1 MGLCPAGTYCG
12 SFHLFLILTLKL
24 MSKIK
29 VGIDVGGTFTHAVAV
44 DVGRFS
50 ILGKASVPTTHNS
63 DQGVAEG
70 VIASMQKL
78 IQENSINP
86 DHIVLIAHSTTQA
99 TNALLEGDVATVGII
114 AMGKGLEGRLA
125 RRQAFLDDIFLAPG
139 KKLPVFFRYLNTA
152 ETISEEKIKDTL
164 QELQKEGAKVFV
176 ATEVFGPDD
185 NHHEKLVVKVAEEL
199 DLKATAAC
207 DLSQLYGIRVRTRTA
222 VVNASM
228 MPKMIETANL
238 TEQAVKESGIKAPL
252 MVMRSDG
259 GIMDITE
266 MRKRP
271 ILTMLSGP
279 AAGVA
284 AALMYARISDGIFL
298 EVGGTSTDISVIKNG
313 MPQVKTAQIGKNRL
327 SIKTIDVR
335 TLGIGGGSVPRISGN
350 KIVDVGPRSAHIANL
365 SYSAYS
371 DNPDFSDIRVETICP
386 KKGDP
391 DDYLKVVRA
400 DGNYTITPSA
410 ASYYKGLVKEFG
422 HGKANMEA
430 VKNAITSV
438 AKILKADPEQFA
450 EDILMNCSK
459 KIEKTIKSLAREYK
473 LDKNFLTLYGGGGG
487 ASALVPHASQY
498 LGMKHEIAP
507 DSEVISAIGAA
518 MGMIRDTVEK
528 SIINP
533 NEQDI
538 IAIRQA
544 ASESVIS
551 MGARPESVEV
561 QVEIDNANKK
571 VVAIATGS
579 SDMASREAAVELD
592 EAGIKKLAAEALKI
606 GQEKVVIFGKT
617 NLLRLAGY
625 DTVKSHFFGL
635 MKEKKTPAVV
645 VTREGIIKRRFD
657 NVVWRNTSVTGVKAV
672 ISQLIEELRTYGD
685 AGELMPDVFVVVSG
699 KIVDLS
705 GLIQLSQILSL
716 VEFDLKDLS
725 AADNAIVLAV
735 KKR

>member
-1 MGLCPAGTYCG
+1 
-12 SFHLFLILTLKL
+12 

-44 DVGRFS
+44 DVEKFS
-50 ILGKASVPTTHNS
+50 IIGKASVPTTHDS
-63 DQGVAEG
+63 KQGVAEG

-78 IQENSINP
+78 IEQSGINT

-99 TNALLEGDVATVGII
+99 TNALLEGDVAPVGII
-114 AMGKGLEGRLA
+114 ALGKGLEGRIA

-139 KKLPVFFRYLNTA
+139 KKLPVFFRYLNTSI
-152 ETISEEKIKDTL
+152 EITTEKVKEALLDL
-164 QELQKEGAKVFV
+164 KNEGAKVFV
-176 ATEVFGPDD
+176 ATEVFGPDG
-185 NHHEKLVVKVAEEL
+185 NPHEKMVVKVAEGL
-199 DLKATAAC
+199 GLNATAAC
-207 DLSQLYGIRVRTRTA
+207 ELSQLYGIRVRTRTA

-238 TEQAVKESGIKAPL
+238 TEQALQESGIKAPL

-259 GIMDITE
+259 GIMDIAE

-284 AALMYARISDGIFL
+284 AALMYAKISDGIFV

-350 KIVDVGPRSAHIANL
+350 KIIDVGPRSAHIANL
-365 SYSAYS
+365 SYSAYAE
-371 DNPDFSDIRVETICP
+371 NADFSDIKVETTCP

-391 DDYLKVVRA
+391 DDYLKVVRV

-410 ASYYKGLVKEFG
+410 ASYFKGLVKDFG
-422 HGKANMEA
+422 HGKANLEA
-430 VKNAITSV
+430 VKNAVTSV
-438 AKILKADPEQFA
+438 ARILKADPEQFA

-459 KIEKTIKSLAREYK
+459 KIEKTINSLAREYK
-473 LDKNFLTLYGGGGG
+473 LDKNFLTLFGGGGG
-487 ASALVPHASQY
+487 ASALVPHASGY
-498 LGMKHEIAP
+498 LKLKHEIAP

-533 NEQDI
+533 SEQDI

-544 ASESVIS
+544 ASESVIA

-561 QVEIDNANKK
+561 LVEIDNANKK
-571 VVAIATGS
+571 VVAIASGS
-579 SDMASREAAVELD
+579 SDMASREAAIELD
-592 EAGIKKLAAEALKI
+592 EAGLKKLAAEALKVEENKI
-606 GQEKVVIFGKT
+606 KIFGKT
-617 NLLRLAGY
+617 NLLRVAGY
-625 DTVKSHFFGL
+625 ETVNSHFFGL
-635 MKEKKTPAVV
+635 MKERKTPVV
-645 VTREGIIKRRFD
+645 VITRDGTIKRRFD
-657 NVVWRNTSVTGVKAV
+657 SVVWKSTTVTGVKTI
-672 ISQLIEELRTYGD
+672 ISQLIEELRSYGD
-685 AGELMPDVFVVVSG
+685 AGELMPDIYVVVSG

-705 GLIQLSQILSL
+705 GLIKLSQILSL

-725 AADNAIVLAV
+725 ANDNAMVLAV

>member
-1 MGLCPAGTYCG
+1 
-12 SFHLFLILTLKL
+12 

-44 DVGRFS
+44 DVEKFS
-50 ILGKASVPTTHNS
+50 IIGKASVPTTHDS
-63 DQGVAEG
+63 KQGVAEG

-78 IQENSINP
+78 IEQSGINT

-99 TNALLEGDVATVGII
+99 TNALLEGDVAPVGII
-114 AMGKGLEGRLA
+114 ALGKGLEGRIA

-139 KKLPVFFRYLNTA
+139 KKLPVFFRYLNTSI
-152 ETISEEKIKDTL
+152 EITTEKVKEALLDL
-164 QELQKEGAKVFV
+164 KNEGAKVFV

-185 NHHEKLVVKVAEEL
+185 NAHEKLVVKVAEGL
-199 DLKATAAC
+199 GLNATAAC
-207 DLSQLYGIRVRTRTA
+207 ELSQLYGIRVRTRTA

-238 TEQAVKESGIKAPL
+238 TEQALQESGIKAPL

-259 GIMDITE
+259 GIMDIAE

-284 AALMYARISDGIFL
+284 AALMYAKISDGIFV

-335 TLGIGGGSVPRISGN
+335 TLGIGGGSVPRIAGN

-371 DNPDFSDIRVETICP
+371 ENADFSEIKVETICP

-410 ASYYKGLVKEFG
+410 ASYFKGLVKDFG
-422 HGKANMEA
+422 HGQANLEA
-430 VKNAITSV
+430 VKNAVTSV
-438 AKILKADPEQFA
+438 ARILKADPEQFA

-459 KIEKTIKSLAREYK
+459 KIEKTINSLAREYK
-473 LDKNFLTLYGGGGG
+473 LDKNFLTLFGGGGG
-487 ASALVPHASQY
+487 ASALVPHASGY
-498 LGMKHEIAP
+498 LKMKHEIAP

-533 NEQDI
+533 SEQDI

-544 ASESVIS
+544 ASESVIA

-561 QVEIDNANKK
+561 LVEIDNANKK
-571 VVAIATGS
+571 VVAIASGS
-579 SDMASREAAVELD
+579 SDMASREAATELD
-592 EAGIKKLAAEALKI
+592 EAGMKILAAEALKVEQNKI
-606 GQEKVVIFGKT
+606 KIFGKT
-617 NLLRLAGY
+617 NLLRVAGY
-625 DTVKSHFFGL
+625 ETVKSHFFGL
-635 MKEKKTPAVV
+635 MKEKKTPVV
-645 VTREGIIKRRFD
+645 VITRDGTIKRRFES
-657 NVVWRNTSVTGVKAV
+657 VVWKSTTVTGVKTI
-672 ISQLIEELRTYGD
+672 ISQLIEELRSYGD
-685 AGELMPDVFVVVSG
+685 AGELMPDIYVVVSG

-725 AADNAIVLAV
+725 ANDNAMVLAV

>member
-1 MGLCPAGTYCG
+1 
-12 SFHLFLILTLKL
+12 

-29 VGIDVGGTFTHAVAV
+29 VGIDVGGTFTHAVAL
-44 DVGRFS
+44 DVEKFI

-63 DQGVAEG
+63 KQGVAEG

-78 IQENSINP
+78 ISENKINP
-86 DHIVLIAHSTTQA
+86 DQIVLIAHSTTQA
-99 TNALLEGDVATVGII
+99 TNALLEGDVAPVGII

-125 RRQAFLDDIFLAPG
+125 RRQAYLDDIFLAPG
-139 KKLPVFFRYLNTA
+139 KKLPVFFRFLNTTDTIT
-152 ETISEEKIKDTL
+152 EEEIEGTISAL
-164 QELQKEGAKVFV
+164 HLEGAKVFV

-185 NHHEKLVVKVAEEL
+185 HQHEKLVVKVAERMGYN
-199 DLKATAAC
+199 ATAAC
-207 DLSQLYGIRVRTRTA
+207 NLTQLYGIRVRTRTA

-238 TEQAVKESGIKAPL
+238 TEQAVKESGIMAAL

-313 MPQVKTAQIGKNRL
+313 MPQVKAAQIGKNRL

-335 TLGIGGGSVPRISGN
+335 TLGVGGGSVPRISGS

-365 SYSAYS
+365 SYSAYT
-371 DNPDFSDIRVETICP
+371 DNADFSEIKVETTCP
-386 KKGDP
+386 KAGDP
-391 DDYLKVVRA
+391 EDYLKVVRS

-422 HGKANMEA
+422 HGKANLAA
-430 VKNAITSV
+430 VKNAVSSV
-438 AKILKADPEQFA
+438 AKILKADPDQFA
-450 EDILMNCSK
+450 EDILLNCSK
-459 KIEKTIKSLAREYK
+459 KIEKVIRSLAREYK

-487 ASALVPHASQY
+487 ASALVPHAAKY
-498 LGMKHEIAP
+498 LKIKHEIAS

-533 NEQDI
+533 SEQEI

-551 MGARPESVEV
+551 MGAKPESVEV

-579 SDMASREAAVELD
+579 SDMASRETVEVLD
-592 EAGIKKLAAEALKI
+592 DAGLKTIASEALKVKPEI
-606 GQEKVVIFGKT
+606 VQILGKT
-617 NLLRLAGY
+617 NLLRLVGY
-625 DTVKSHFFGL
+625 VTVKSHLFGIL
-635 MKEKKTPAVV
+635 KEKLNPAVV
-645 VTREGIIKRRFD
+645 LAQDGIVKRRFD
-657 NVVWRNTSVTGVKAV
+657 NVVWRKTNITGVKSE
-672 ISQLIEELRTYGD
+672 ISQLIEELRSYGD
-685 AGELMPDVFVVVSG
+685 AGELMPDIFVLVSG
-699 KIVDLS
+699 KIIDLS

-716 VEFDLKDLS
+716 VEFDLKDLTPS
-725 AADNAIVLAV
+725 DNAIVLAV

>member
-1 MGLCPAGTYCG
+1 
-12 SFHLFLILTLKL
+12 

-44 DVGRFS
+44 DVEKFS

-63 DQGVAEG
+63 KQGVAEG

-78 IQENSINP
+78 IQENKINP
-86 DHIVLIAHSTTQA
+86 GQILLIAHSTTQA
-99 TNALLEGDVATVGII
+99 TNALLEGDVAPVGII
-114 AMGKGLEGRLA
+114 AMGRGLEGRLA
-125 RRQAFLDDIFLAPG
+125 KRQAFLDDVFLAPG
-139 KKLPVFFRYLNTA
+139 KKLPVFFRFINT
-152 ETISEEKIKDTL
+152 TDILTEEKIEKAISAL
-164 QELQKEGAKVFV
+164 VNEGAQVFV

-185 NHHEKLVVKVAEEL
+185 NQHEKLVVKVAESIGL
-199 DLKATAAC
+199 NATAAC

-238 TEQAVKESGIKAPL
+238 TEQAVKESGVKAPL

-259 GIMDITE
+259 GIMDIKE

-313 MPQVKTAQIGKNRL
+313 MPQVKAAQIGKNRL

-335 TLGIGGGSVPRISGN
+335 TIGIGGGSIPRISGS

-365 SYSAYS
+365 SYSAYA
-371 DNPDFSDIRVETICP
+371 DNPDFSEIKVETICP
-386 KKGDP
+386 KEGDP
-391 DDYLKVVRA
+391 EDYLKVVRP
-400 DGNYTITPSA
+400 DGNFTITPSA
-410 ASYYKGLVKEFG
+410 ASYFKGLVKDFG
-422 HGKANMEA
+422 HGKANLDA
-430 VKNAITSV
+430 VKNAVSSV
-438 AKILKADPEQFA
+438 AKILNADPDQFA
-450 EDILMNCSK
+450 EDILLNCSK
-459 KIEKTIKSLAREYK
+459 KIEKVIRSLAREYK

-487 ASALVPHASQY
+487 ASALVPHAAQY
-498 LGMKHEIAP
+498 LKIKHEIAP

-533 NEQDI
+533 SEQEI

-544 ASESVIS
+544 ASESVIA
-551 MGARPESVEV
+551 MGAKPGTVEV

-579 SDMASREAAVELD
+579 SDLASRETSEQLDDGEL
-592 EAGIKKLAAEALKI
+592 KLVASEALKVEPKMVQI
-606 GQEKVVIFGKT
+606 QGKT

-625 DTVKSHFFGL
+625 ETVKSHFFGIL
-635 MKEKKTPAVV
+635 KEKLNPAVV
-645 VTREGIIKRRFD
+645 LTRDGIVKRRFD
-657 NVVWRNTSVTGVKAV
+657 DVVWRKSNVSGVKTV
-672 ISQLIEELRTYGD
+672 ISQLIEELRSYGD
-685 AGELMPDVFVVVSG
+685 GGELMPDVFVVVSG
-699 KIVDLS
+699 KIIDLS
-705 GLIQLSQILSL
+705 GLIEISQILSL
-716 VEFDLKDLS
+716 IEFDLKDLTPT
-725 AADNAIVLAV
+725 DNAIVLAV

>member
-1 MGLCPAGTYCG
+1 
-12 SFHLFLILTLKL
+12 

-44 DVGRFS
+44 DVEKFS
-50 ILGKASVPTTHNS
+50 ILGKACVPTTHNS
-63 DQGVAEG
+63 KQGVAEG
-70 VIASMQKL
+70 VIKSMHKL
-78 IQENSINP
+78 IDENNINP
-86 DHIVLIAHSTTQA
+86 DSIVLIAHSTTQA
-99 TNALLEGDVATVGII
+99 TNALLEGDVAPVGII
-114 AMGKGLEGRLA
+114 AMGEGLEGRLA
-125 RRQAFLDDIFLAPG
+125 RKQAFLDDIFLSPG
-139 KKLPVFFRYLNTA
+139 KKLPVHFRFLDTSRLI
-152 ETISEEKIKDTL
+152 TEEKIKDTL
-164 QELQKEGAKVFV
+164 FALSQEGAKVFV
-176 ATEVFGPDD
+176 ATEVFGPDK
-185 NHHEKLVVKVAEEL
+185 NPHEKLVSKVAG
-199 DLKATAAC
+199 DLGFKATAAC

-222 VVNASM
+222 VVNSSM

-259 GIMDITE
+259 GIMDIAE

-313 MPQVKTAQIGKNRL
+313 MPQVKAAQIGKNRL

-365 SYSAYS
+365 SYAAYAE
-371 DNPDFSDIRVETICP
+371 NADFSQIRVETIQP
-386 KKGDP
+386 KAGDP
-391 DDYLKVVRA
+391 DDYLKVVRS
-400 DGNYTITPSA
+400 DGDYTITPSA
-410 ASYYKGLVKEFG
+410 ASYFKGLVKEFG
-422 HGKANMEA
+422 HGKANVEA
-430 VKNAITSV
+430 VKNAVSNV
-438 AKILKADPEQFA
+438 AKILKANPDQFA
-450 EDILMNCSK
+450 EDILQNCSK
-459 KIEKTIKSLAREYK
+459 KIEKVIHSLTREYK
-473 LDKNFLTLYGGGGG
+473 LDRNFLTLYGGGGG
-487 ASALVPHASQY
+487 ASALVPHASGY
-498 LGMKHEIAP
+498 LKIKHEIAP

-533 NEQDI
+533 SEQDI

-551 MGARPESVEV
+551 MGARPDSVEV

-579 SDMASREAAVELD
+579 SDLAVRDASKELD
-592 EAGIKKLAAEALKI
+592 EGGLKKVASQALKVKPEALR
-606 GQEKVVIFGKT
+606 VIGKT
-617 NLLRLAGY
+617 NLLRLVGY
-625 DTVKSHFFGL
+625 ETIRSHFFGL
-635 MKEKKTPAVV
+635 LKERVNPAVV
-645 VTREGIIKRRFD
+645 LTRDGTVKRRFD
-657 NVVWRNTSVTGVKAV
+657 NVVWRESNVTGVKSV
-672 ISQLIEELRTYGD
+672 ISQLIEELRSYGD

-716 VEFDLKDLS
+716 IEFDLKDLS
-725 AADNAIVLAV
+725 QEEQAIVLAV

>member
-1 MGLCPAGTYCG
+1 MT
-12 SFHLFLILTLKL
+12 
-24 MSKIK
+24 KIK

-44 DVGRFS
+44 DVEKFK

-63 DQGVAEG
+63 SQGVAEG
-70 VIASMQKL
+70 VISSMRKL
-78 IQENSINP
+78 MDENKINP
-86 DHIVLIAHSTTQA
+86 EHILLIAHSTTQA
-99 TNALLEGDVATVGII
+99 TNALLEGDVAPVGII

-125 RRQAFLDDIFLAPG
+125 KKQAFLDDIFLAPG
-139 KKLPVFFRYLNTA
+139 KKLPVFFRYLNTG
-152 ETISEEKIKDTL
+152 EEISESLLNDTL
-164 QELQKEGAKVFV
+164 LSLKKEGAKVFV
-176 ATEVFGPDD
+176 ATEVFGPDG
-185 NHHEKLVVKVAEEL
+185 NHREKMVVKVAE
-199 DLKATAAC
+199 DLGLNATAAC

-238 TEQAVKESGIKAPL
+238 TEQAVKGSGIKAPL

-313 MPQVKTAQIGKNRL
+313 MPQVKAAQIGKNRL

-335 TLGIGGGSVPRISGN
+335 TLGIGGGSVPRIAGN
-350 KIVDVGPRSAHIANL
+350 KVVDVGPRSAHIANL
-365 SYSAYS
+365 SYSAYAE
-371 DNPDFSDIRVETICP
+371 DPDFSEIMVETICP

-391 DDYLKVVRA
+391 GDYLKVVRK
-400 DGNYTITPSA
+400 DGDYTITPSA

-422 HGKANMEA
+422 HGQANLEA
-430 VKNAITSV
+430 VKNAVINV
-438 AKILKADPEQFA
+438 AKKLKADPDQFA

-459 KIEKTIKSLAREYK
+459 KIEKVIHSLSREYK
-473 LDKNFLTLYGGGGG
+473 LDRSFLTLYGGGGG
-487 ASALVPHASQY
+487 ASALVPHASKF
-498 LGMKHEIAP
+498 LKIEHEIAP

-533 NEQDI
+533 TEQEI
-538 IAIRQA
+538 IAIRQS
-544 ASESVIS
+544 ASESVIA
-551 MGARPESVEV
+551 MGAKPESVEV
-561 QVEIDNANKK
+561 QIEIDNANKK

-579 SDMASREAAVELD
+579 SDMAAREASIELD
-592 EAGIKKLAAEALKI
+592 DEKLQKIASEALKVKNEEI
-606 GQEKVVIFGKT
+606 KILGKT
-617 NLLRLAGY
+617 NLLRLCGY
-625 DTVKSHFFGL
+625 ETNRSHFFGL
-635 MKEKKTPAVV
+635 MKEKVTPAVV
-645 VTREGIIKRRFD
+645 LTRDGTVKRRFE
-657 NVVWRNTSVTGVKAV
+657 NVVWRKTNIPGVKTI
-672 ISQLIEELRTYGD
+672 ISQLIEELRSYGD

-705 GLIQLSQILSL
+705 GLIHLSQILSL
-716 VEFDLKDLS
+716 VEFDLKDLPP
-725 AADNAIVLAV
+725 AENAIVLAV

>member
-1 MGLCPAGTYCG
+1 
-12 SFHLFLILTLKL
+12 

-44 DVGRFS
+44 DVEKFS
-50 ILGKASVPTTHNS
+50 IIGKASVPTTHNS
-63 DQGVAEG
+63 KQGVAEG
-70 VIASMQKL
+70 VIASMKKL
-78 IQENSINP
+78 IQLSGINT

-99 TNALLEGDVATVGII
+99 TNALLEGDVAPVGII
-114 AMGKGLEGRLA
+114 ALGKGLEGRIA

-139 KKLPVFFRYLNTA
+139 KKLPVFFRYLNTGV
-152 ETISEEKIKDTL
+152 EITTEKIKEVLLDL
-164 QELQKEGAKVFV
+164 ENEGARVFV

-185 NHHEKLVVKVAEEL
+185 NAHEKLVVKVAEEMGFN
-199 DLKATAAC
+199 ATAAC
-207 DLSQLYGIRVRTRTA
+207 ELSQLYGIRVRTRTA

-238 TEQAVKESGIKAPL
+238 TEQALMESGIKAPL

-259 GIMDITE
+259 GIMDIAE

-335 TLGIGGGSVPRISGN
+335 TLGIGGGSVPRIAGN

-371 DNPDFSDIRVETICP
+371 ENADFYDIKVETICP

-410 ASYYKGLVKEFG
+410 ASYFKGLVKDFG
-422 HGKANMEA
+422 HGKANLEA

-438 AKILKADPEQFA
+438 ARILKADPEQFA
-450 EDILMNCSK
+450 EDILLNCSK
-459 KIEKTIKSLAREYK
+459 KIEKTIRSLVREYK
-473 LDKNFLTLYGGGGG
+473 LDSGFLTLYGGGGG
-487 ASALVPHASQY
+487 ASALVPHASEY
-498 LGMKHEIAP
+498 LKMKHEIAP

-533 NEQDI
+533 SEQDI
-538 IAIRQA
+538 ITIRQA
-544 ASESVIS
+544 ASESVIA

-579 SDMASREAAVELD
+579 SDMETREAAVELD
-592 EAGIKKLAAEALKI
+592 ETGLKKLAAEALKVDQNKI
-606 GQEKVVIFGKT
+606 KIFGKT

-625 DTVKSHFFGL
+625 ETVKSHFFGL
-635 MKEKKTPAVV
+635 MKEKKTPVV
-645 VTREGIIKRRFD
+645 VITRDGTIKRRFD
-657 NVVWRNTSVTGVKAV
+657 SVVWKNTTVTGVKTI
-672 ISQLIEELRTYGD
+672 ISQLIEELRSYGD
-685 AGELMPDVFVVVSG
+685 AGELMPDIYVVVSG

-725 AADNAIVLAV
+725 PNDNALVLAV

>member
-1 MGLCPAGTYCG
+1 
-12 SFHLFLILTLKL
+12 

-44 DVGRFS
+44 DVEKFS
-50 ILGKASVPTTHNS
+50 IIGKASVPTTHNS
-63 DQGVAEG
+63 KQGVAEG
-70 VIASMQKL
+70 VIASMKKL
-78 IQENSINP
+78 IQLSGINT

-99 TNALLEGDVATVGII
+99 TNALLEGDVAPVGII
-114 AMGKGLEGRLA
+114 ALGRGLEGRIA

-139 KKLPVFFRYLNTA
+139 KKLPVFFRYLNTSV
-152 ETISEEKIKDTL
+152 EITTEKVKEALLDL
-164 QELQKEGAKVFV
+164 KNEGARVFV

-185 NHHEKLVVKVAEEL
+185 NAHEKLMVKVAEGMGFN
-199 DLKATAAC
+199 ATAAC
-207 DLSQLYGIRVRTRTA
+207 ELSQLYGIRVRTRTA

-238 TEQAVKESGIKAPL
+238 TEQALQESGIKAPL

-259 GIMDITE
+259 GIMDIAE

-335 TLGIGGGSVPRISGN
+335 TLGIGGGSVPRITGN

-371 DNPDFSDIRVETICP
+371 ENADFSDIKVETICP

-391 DDYLKVVRA
+391 DDYLKMVRA

-410 ASYYKGLVKEFG
+410 ASYFKGLVKDFG
-422 HGKANMEA
+422 HGKANLEA

-438 AKILKADPEQFA
+438 ARILKADPEQFA
-450 EDILMNCSK
+450 EDILLNCSK
-459 KIEKTIKSLAREYK
+459 KIEKTIKSLVREYK
-473 LDKNFLTLYGGGGG
+473 LDIGFLTLYGGGGG
-487 ASALVPHASQY
+487 ASALVPHASGY
-498 LGMKHEIAP
+498 LKMKHEIAP

-533 NEQDI
+533 SEQDI

-544 ASESVIS
+544 ASESVIA

-579 SDMASREAAVELD
+579 SDMETREAAVEMD
-592 EAGIKKLAAEALKI
+592 ETGLKKLAAEALKVD
-606 GQEKVVIFGKT
+606 QKKVKIFGKT

-625 DTVKSHFFGL
+625 ETLKSHFFGL
-635 MKEKKTPAVV
+635 MKEKKTPVV
-645 VTREGIIKRRFD
+645 VITRDGTIKRRFD
-657 NVVWRNTSVTGVKAV
+657 SVVWKSTTVTGVKTI
-672 ISQLIEELRTYGD
+672 ISQLIEELRSYGD
-685 AGELMPDVFVVVSG
+685 AGELMPDIYVVVSG

-725 AADNAIVLAV
+725 PNDNAMVLAV